1 MSHDRRF
8 EMFTLKRKLAALA
21 ISATLLGGG
30 AGALAPVAS
39 AGEKGKGKIHINN
52 VRLCNNRCVIVVE
65 DN

>member
-1 MSHDRRF
+1 
-8 EMFTLKRKLAALA
+8 MFTLKRKVAAIA

-39 AGEKGKGKIHINN
+39 AGEKENGKGKIHINN
-52 VRLCNNRCVIVVE
+52 VRLCNNRCVVIVVE